1 MKIISII
8 PLKRGYSTIMDENGS
23 MYRLSNKVIS
33 ENNIDIGEIDRDL
46 FLNIYHKAREKELL
60 VLTSRYIERKERSE
74 KQLTAYLLRKG
85 FDHEEIEVILSKL
98 KEKKFVDD
106 HRYIREFIDYY
117 KNTKLCSKFFAEQ
130 KIIEKFGREKKDLC
144 KQLIKENYTEDE
156 EVDVAK
162 KLIEKKK
169 ITEAEEIQK
178 MLASKGFSFKT
189 IISITKNS
197 KNNDY
202 FV

>member
-33 ENNIDIGEIDRDL
+33 ENNIDIGEIDRDI

-85 FDHEEIEVILSKL
+85 FDHEEIKGILSKL

-106 HRYIREFIDYY
+106 DRYIREFIDHY
-117 KNTKLCSKFFAEQ
+117 KNTKLCSRFFTEQ
-130 KIIEKFGREKKDLC
+130 KILEKVGREKKDLC
-144 KQLIKENYTEDE
+144 RQLIEENYSEDE
-156 EVDVAK
+156 ELDVAK
-162 KLIEKKK
+162 KLIEKKE
-169 ITEAEEIQK
+169 ITEVEEIHK

-197 KNNDY
+197 KSNDY

>member
-8 PLKRGYSTIMDENGS
+8 PLKRGYSTLMDENGS

-106 HRYIREFIDYY
+106 DRYIREFIDYY

-130 KIIEKFGREKKDLC
+130 KIIEKVGREKKDLC

-169 ITEAEEIQK
+169 ITEAEEIEK
-178 MLASKGFSFKT
+178 MLAAKGFSFKT

-197 KNNDY
+197 KNNVY

>member
-1 MKIISII
+1 
-8 PLKRGYSTIMDENGS
+8 MDENGS

-33 ENNIDIGEIDRDL
+33 ENSIDIGEIDRDL

-85 FDHEEIEVILSKL
+85 FDHEEIEGILSKL

-106 HRYIREFIDYY
+106 DRYIREFIDYY

-130 KIIEKFGREKKDLC
+130 KIIEKVSREKRDLC

-156 EVDVAK
+156 EIDVAK

-169 ITEAEEIQK
+169 ITEADEIQK
-178 MLASKGFSFKT
+178 MLAAKGFAFKT
-189 IISITKNS
+189 IISITKNF

>member
-8 PLKRGYSTIMDENGS
+8 PLKRGYSTLMDENGS

-106 HRYIREFIDYY
+106 DRYIREFIDYY

-130 KIIEKFGREKKDLC
+130 KIIEKVGREKKDLC

-178 MLASKGFSFKT
+178 MLAAKGFSFKT

>member
-8 PLKRGYSTIMDENGS
+8 PLKRGYSTLMDENGS

-106 HRYIREFIDYY
+106 DRYIREFIDYY

-130 KIIEKFGREKKDLC
+130 KIIEKVGREKKDLC

-178 MLASKGFSFKT
+178 MLAAKGFSFKT

-197 KNNDY
+197 KNNVY

>member
-60 VLTSRYIERKERSE
+60 VLTSGYIERKERSE

-85 FDHEEIEVILSKL
+85 FDHEEIEGILSKL

-106 HRYIREFIDYY
+106 DRYIREFIDYY

-130 KIIEKFGREKKDLC
+130 KIIEKVSREKRDLC

-156 EVDVAK
+156 EIDVAK

-178 MLASKGFSFKT
+178 MLAAKGFSFKT

>member
-8 PLKRGYSTIMDENGS
+8 PLKRGYSTLMDENGS

-33 ENNIDIGEIDRDL
+33 ENSIDIGEIDRDL

-74 KQLTAYLLRKG
+74 KQLTAYLLQKG
-85 FDHEEIEVILSKL
+85 FDHEEIEGILSKL

-106 HRYIREFIDYY
+106 DRYIREFIDYY

-130 KIIEKFGREKKDLC
+130 KIIEKVGREKKDLC

-169 ITEAEEIQK
+169 ITEDEEIQK